1 MISRLLDTKI
11 RSLRKQFPVLSLTGP
26 RQTGKTTLLKS
37 IYSDLPYVTLE
48 DVDNRTQAVTD
59 PRGFLGNFPNGAVL
73 DEVQNVPDLFSYIQG
88 IVDEKD
94 VHFVLSGSQNFLL
107 SEKITQSLAGRTAV
121 LKLLPFSLEEL
132 KPTKYNPQNWE
143 SYLFMGGYP
152 RLYDKQ
158 IEPTDFYPAYINTYV
173 EKDVRQLKNITNLNT
188 FSHFLKLCSGRTAQV
203 LNIHSLA
210 NDAGVS
216 PNTVKEW
223 LSVLEASYIIYFLQP
238 HHSNFNKRL
247 VKSPKLYFYDT
258 GVACALLGIE
268 KESQLSTHYLKGG
281 LFENFIINEFI
292 KGRVN
297 EGRNPNAY
305 FWLSKDQKEIDIIL
319 DQGGTLIPIEIK
331 AGKTRNTSF
340 FSNLQY
346 WNKLTGDSA
355 DKNLVIYGGD
365 ENVKTSLGAFVS
377 WKNLE
382 TII

>member
-1 MISRLLDTKI
+1 
-11 RSLRKQFPVLSLTGP
+11 
-26 RQTGKTTLLKS
+26 
-37 IYSDLPYVTLE
+37 
-48 DVDNRTQAVTD
+48 
-59 PRGFLGNFPNGAVL
+59 
-73 DEVQNVPDLFSYIQG
+73 
-88 IVDEKD
+88 
-94 VHFVLSGSQNFLL
+94 
-107 SEKITQSLAGRTAV
+107 
-121 LKLLPFSLEEL
+121 
-132 KPTKYNPQNWE
+132 
-143 SYLFMGGYP
+143 
-152 RLYDKQ
+152 
-158 IEPTDFYPAYINTYV
+158 
-173 EKDVRQLKNITNLNT
+173 
-188 FSHFLKLCSGRTAQV
+188 
-203 LNIHSLA
+203 
-210 NDAGVS
+210 
-216 PNTVKEW
+216 
-223 LSVLEASYIIYFLQP
+223 LEASYIIYFLQP

-382 TII
+382 TIF